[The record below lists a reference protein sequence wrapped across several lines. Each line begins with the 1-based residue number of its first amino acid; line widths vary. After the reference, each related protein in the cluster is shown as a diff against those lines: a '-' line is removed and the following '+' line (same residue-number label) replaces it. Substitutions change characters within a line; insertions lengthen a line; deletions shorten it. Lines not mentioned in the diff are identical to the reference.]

1 MTTILQTKTNDKKI
15 ENHFKHIQETLYG
28 FIQNN
33 KIPNILLY
41 GNYGSGKK
49 TLLNNFLNKLYNT
62 PEQKRNY
69 IMYINCAHGK
79 GIKFIRDE
87 LKFFART
94 NIVCNNSYNQSLI
107 KSVVLLNADKLTIDA
122 QSALRRC
129 IELFSLNTRFFI
141 IIEDKQ
147 KLLKPILSRFCDIYV
162 PDLFIENKTL
172 NLYNL
177 KQNKLNA
184 SFKTSKIK
192 TIQEIF
198 HSLNTKEVTVLT
210 TLDLFNY
217 CDELYEK
224 GISGLDIIEYL
235 EEFLENNIKK
245 YEILIHLNKIRNEYK
260 QEKLFILT
268 ILNIYILRNEINLEN
283 ICKM

>member
-1 MTTILQTKTNDKKI
+1 MTTILQTKKNEKKI

-94 NIVCNNSYNQSLI
+94 NIVCNNSNNQSLI

-162 PDLFIENKTL
+162 PDLCIENKTL

-177 KQNKLNA
+177 KHNKINA

-192 TIQEIF
+192 TIEELFISIDTQQK
-198 HSLNTKEVTVLT
+198 TP
-210 TLDLFNY
+210 LDLFNS

-235 EEFLENNIKK
+235 EDFLENNMKK